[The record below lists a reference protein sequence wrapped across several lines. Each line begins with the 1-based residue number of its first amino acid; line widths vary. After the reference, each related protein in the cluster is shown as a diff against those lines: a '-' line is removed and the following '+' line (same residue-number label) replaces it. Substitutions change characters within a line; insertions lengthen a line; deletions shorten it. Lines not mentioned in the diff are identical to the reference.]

1 MVYIFCTSDFLNL
14 EFFSPCDQLL
24 TYIVIY
30 NSSTRLNYMDVLFLD
45 IEASSRPNWLPIQQ
59 LPLFFLPASL
69 NRGCDA
75 SYSLF
80 QSSLQLKYRAWNP
93 NLVFLLGK
101 KLKKKKEIDM
111 LGETWLRV
119 WFCEVWC
126 LDLQKLSCDHEEWS
140 LRTKLCQG

>member
-101 KLKKKKEIDM
+101 KLKKKKK
-111 LGETWLRV
+111 LT
-119 WFCEVWC
+119 C
-126 LDLQKLSCDHEEWS
+126 LEKPDFGCDFVRCDAWICRSFLVTMRNEA
-140 LRTKLCQG
+140 